1 VDHGWELCLF
11 LGGQSRD
18 DFPPLEPGGQGRAGQ
33 DRTAHV
39 SHICSFNLLLIFFKN
54 EGFKL
59 LKFSMNIRFYK
70 KNVLGLSVKFIKK

>member
-18 DFPPLEPGGQGRAGQ
+18 DFPPLEPGGQ

-70 KNVLGLSVKFIKK
+70 NVLGLSVKFIKK